1 MSEPVLKIEKEGGT
15 VVLTLNRPGA
25 MNALSRALRSALV
38 AAFTDLQRDP
48 EARVVILTG
57 AGRAFCAGLDLKE
70 LGGEGVAA
78 AEPGTAVAEARHR
91 PGDGGA
97 ATVRSSARSTASPS
111 PAASSWRS
119 PATC

>member
-1 MSEPVLKIEKEGGT
+1 
-15 VVLTLNRPGA
+15 
-25 MNALSRALRSALV
+25 MNALSRELRRALV
-38 AAFTDLQRDP
+38 AAFAARGDP

-70 LGGEGVAA
+70 LGGEIG
-78 AEPGTAVAEARHR
+78 GTTEIVERRVAEADLSSAMARVVR
-91 PGDGGA
+91 S
-97 ATVRSSARSTASPS
+97 RSSARSTASRS